1 MSATHSRHA
10 SRAPLAVR
18 VAVPIGVLFTAIAS
32 LVTLAGGG
40 GSDAPAAAVLPA
52 PAAVMALPDVK
63 LAEAHAANP
72 CADAAVTSALAAHDD
87 AAAVRAFG
95 GGEQFRS
102 AVTAGN
108 APCISLS
115 DPAHDWVVVNKL
127 RPLAPVDFA
136 PASVRASSLRATSGS
151 VSMRPEVADALDRM
165 SADLTAG
172 GAGTIGVNNA
182 YRSYGL
188 QQVTYSRFVRSEGVA
203 GADAGSARP
212 GHSEHQSGLAV
223 DVVACSDGCGSLGA
237 FGSTAQ
243 SDWIVQHAWEYGFI
257 VRYEKGA
264 TPTTGYMPEPW
275 HLRFIGVELAK
286 AYHDGGF
293 HTLEEFFGLPPAP
306 DYAH

>member
-1 MSATHSRHA
+1 MR
-10 SRAPLAVR
+10 SRAQDIMAFSTES
-18 VAVPIGVLFTAIAS
+18 G
-32 LVTLAGGG
+32 
-40 GSDAPAAAVLPA
+40 LPA
-52 PAAVMALPDVK
+52 DDRPVKISIRNVFKVFGERPEKALALLEAGRTK
-63 LAEAHAANP
+63 AEIHAATG
-72 CADAAVTSALAAHDD
+72 C
-87 AAAVRAFG
+87 
-95 GGEQFRS
+95 
-102 AVTAGN
+102 
-108 APCISLS
+108 
-115 DPAHDWVVVNKL
+115 
-127 RPLAPVDFA
+127 
-136 PASVRASSLRATSGS
+136 
-151 VSMRPEVADALDRM
+151 
-165 SADLTAG
+165 
-172 GAGTIGVNNA
+172 TIGVNNA

-293 HTLEEFFGLPPAP
+293 HTLEEFFGLPAAP